1 MTDFLTAD
9 TSLPSY
15 MMFPRFLLD
24 MEINETAKM
33 LYIILLDRARLSQKN
48 EGWSDTNGHVFLYFT
63 IEALA
68 EVLHKSQMTV
78 KTALAVLEK
87 QELIFRKR
95 QGPGHPNRIY
105 VKIPKETLSNT
116 DRILSSRQTE
126 NCPIDRQDSFPDT
139 DRKLSSNKKEIKKNH
154 LTIRGSK
161 EPRSPYGKLK
171 AKVTEKK
178 ELNVQKSKTSILNPF
193 QHIKLNQQLTTVTE
207 EIEELKSVKEQLL
220 FQAECSTEKDMASL
234 SRKYDQMDKNLDILD
249 SQDMSLKGQL
259 KKDAVAFQ
267 EEKFRPDPEQ
277 YTELLDARIQ
287 IRPTFRDKLI
297 EQLKGTF
304 GEYYDYHRRD
314 IAANEV
320 DYLNVEDPDV
330 FSHRAWELEYQRKQ
344 EMRRNQPV
352 RTKKKSHDIEL

>member
-33 LYIILLDRARLSQKN
+33 LYMILLDRARLSQKN

-95 QGPGHPNRIY
+95 QGPGHPNQIY
-105 VKIPKETLSNT
+105 VKIPKETLSN
-116 DRILSSRQTE
+116 
-126 NCPIDRQDSFPDT
+126 T

-161 EPRSPYGKLK
+161 EPRSPYGTFQNVFLSE
-171 AKVTEKK
+171 TEL
-178 ELNVQKSKTSILNPF
+178 ENIRQTIPDWQDYMERLSGY
-193 QHIKLNQQLTTVTE
+193 
-207 EIEELKSVKEQLL
+207 
-220 FQAECSTEKDMASL
+220 MASTGKQYQNHAATIIRWARQDHPV
-234 SRKYDQMDKNLDILD
+234 SRQRNYE
-249 SQDMSLKGQL
+249 S
-259 KKDAVAFQ
+259 
-267 EEKFRPDPEQ
+267 EEYE
-277 YTELLDARIQ
+277 TL
-287 IRPTFRDKLI
+287 
-297 EQLKGTF
+297 
-304 GEYYDYHRRD
+304 
-314 IAANEV
+314 
-320 DYLNVEDPDV
+320 
-330 FSHRAWELEYQRKQ
+330 
-344 EMRRNQPV
+344 
-352 RTKKKSHDIEL
+352 